1 MFGKIFNLKLECL
14 CNFFLLEKLRIAAN
28 SATIN
33 SSDQKEIAER
43 IAKIFNEEV
52 NLNFIS

>member
-1 MFGKIFNLKLECL
+1 MFGKMFNLKLECL
-14 CNFFLLEKLRIAAN
+14 CNFFMLEKLKKAAN

-52 NLNFIS
+52 NLNFIT